1 LTCPTRPDFDRA
13 WDYLEPAAQHWRG
26 HNRQTVW
33 DAIEQRRAKLWL
45 LDDSAAVTT
54 IWTYPNGHKS
64 AQAWLAGGDLAEI
77 IRWAAGDGLQYAHR
91 NRCNECRMVGRR
103 GFHRLMPSGEYT
115 ELGTVV
121 VRDL

>member
-1 LTCPTRPDFDRA
+1 MTPEFLKA
-13 WDYLEPAAQHWRG
+13 WDYLEPAASHWRG

-45 LDDSAAVTT
+45 LDRDGTAVVTT
-54 IWTYPNGHKS
+54 IWTYPNGWRS
-64 AQAWLAGGDLAEI
+64 AQAWLAAGDLGRITE
-77 IRWAAGDGLQYAHR
+77 WAAGPGIEYAIR
-91 NRCNECRMVGRR
+91 NRCNEARMSGRR

>member
-1 LTCPTRPDFDRA
+1 MTPEFLKA
-13 WDYLEPAAQHWRG
+13 WDYLEPAAAHWRG

-45 LDDSAAVTT
+45 LRGNGAVVST
-54 IWTYPNGHKS
+54 IWTYPNGWRS
-64 AQAWLAGGDLAEI
+64 AQAWLAGGDARDILA
-77 IRWAAGDGLQYAHR
+77 WASGDGMDYARR
-91 NRCNECRMVGRR
+91 NNCDEARMVGRR

>member
-1 LTCPTRPDFDRA
+1 MTPEFLKA
-13 WDYLEPAAQHWRG
+13 WDYLEPAALIGRG

-45 LDDSAAVTT
+45 LGDDAAVVTT
-54 IWTYPNGHKS
+54 IWTYPNGWKS
-64 AQAWLAGGDLAEI
+64 AQAWLAGGAVEPI
-77 IRWAAGDGLQYAHR
+77 IHWAAGPGIEYAR
-91 NRCNECRMVGRR
+91 ANRCNEARMTGRR
-103 GFHRLMPSGEYT
+103 GFHRLMPVGEYT

>member
-1 LTCPTRPDFDRA
+1 MGTDFDRA
-13 WDYLEPAAQHWRG
+13 WDYLEPAAAHWRG
-26 HNRQTVW
+26 HNRKTVW

-45 LDDSAAVTT
+45 LDGSAVVTT
-54 IWTYPNGHKS
+54 IWTYPNGWRS
-64 AQAWLAGGDLAEI
+64 AQAWLAGGELDPI
-77 IRWAAGDGLQYAHR
+77 IEWASGPGLHYANQ
-91 NRCNECRMVGRR
+91 NRCNEARFVGRR